1 MSKSSVLLE
10 VAQFKSTQTPPR
22 FAYLS
27 SQSYV
32 LALVSLPGH
41 YAASASAPA
50 NTIDIFDKTTLQ
62 GVQTLSGH
70 DVATT
75 SLHGVENIAGIF
87 GRSLMSSGRDG
98 SVKIWD
104 TRTNSYSIKMTNLG
118 ASRALLCCDI
128 SPDGMTVAA
137 GTEIQGEDALIL
149 YWDPRRP
156 AAPLRTHGSTHSD
169 DITTMCFAHADLGM
183 PRNTLLSASSDGL
196 VSTSNADETD
206 EDEAVLHVGNWGCS
220 ISQAGWIQA
229 SSGVKIWAASDME
242 TFSTWTHELDL
253 CQSLDIRSPVL
264 HGKRTWVTDYL
275 VGCARNPNTPDT
287 LGVFAGSNEG
297 DISLLSNAN
306 LAVPGAPWYLHN
318 TWSLGHAGIVRSL
331 LWDHESNVLVTG
343 GEDTKINVWPS
354 LSPEVQSDDGAMD
367 VDLNPRKRHLDQD
380 DAQVGN

>member
-104 TRTNSYSIKMTNLG
+104 TRTNSYSIKN
-118 ASRALLCCDI
+118 
-128 SPDGMTVAA
+128 GMTVAA

-149 YWDPRRP
+149 Y
-156 AAPLRTHGSTHSD
+156 
-169 DITTMCFAHADLGM
+169 C
-183 PRNTLLSASSDGL
+183 
-196 VSTSNADETD
+196 TSNADETD

-242 TFSTWTHELDL
+242 TFSTWTHE
-253 CQSLDIRSPVL
+253 
-264 HGKRTWVTDYL
+264 
-275 VGCARNPNTPDT
+275 
-287 LGVFAGSNEG
+287 
-297 DISLLSNAN
+297 
-306 LAVPGAPWYLHN
+306 
-318 TWSLGHAGIVRSL
+318 
-331 LWDHESNVLVTG
+331 SNVLVTG